1 MSGHEQ
7 VMRAALLFQ
16 QHRYAD
22 AERTLRDHLRNE
34 PQDALAMRLLGESLL
49 AQDRTAEA
57 RATAQGALGLA
68 PMDAAAFGLLARV
81 ELMDDA
87 ADQALTHAREA
98 CRLEPGDADHWGTLA
113 FVELRLKQH
122 NEALGS
128 ADRGL
133 AVDPENLRCLN
144 MRTEAL
150 ARLGRKEEADATI
163 HRSLGLDPENPYTHS
178 NTGWAVLRRGE
189 HQRALEHFREALRR
203 DPTNAHAKSGMVEAL
218 KARYWIY
225 RIFLRYQFWVSNLK
239 GNAQW
244 MLILGLYFGNRLLR
258 ALADSVPALAPFI
271 WPLLIAYLLFALST
285 WVMTPLSN
293 LLLRL
298 NRFGRYALDRAETI
312 TSTFTGIALG
322 LAAIGGTAFLLWRAP
337 WGVALGLYGLAMMIP
352 LATMLGARRKGRKI
366 LVGMAVVLAVIGA
379 LGVALTLR
387 TGDALN
393 TGMSAFL
400 LGAFAYQWLANIV
413 AIRN

>member
-22 AERTLRDHLRNE
+22 AERTLRDHLRSE
-34 PQDALAMRLLGESLL
+34 PQDPVALRLLGESLL
-49 AQDRTAEA
+49 AQDRVADARTA
-57 RATAQGALGLA
+57 AQGALGIA
-68 PMDAAAFGLLARV
+68 PMEADAFGLLARV
-81 ELMDDA
+81 ELMDDEP
-87 ADQALTHAREA
+87 DKALEHAREA

-113 FVELRLKQH
+113 FVELRLKKH
-122 NEALGS
+122 DEALAS

-133 AVDPENLRCLN
+133 AADPENLRCLN

-163 HRSLGLDPENPYTHS
+163 HKSLGIDPENPYTHS
-178 NTGWAVLRRGE
+178 NTGWAMLRRGE

-203 DPTNAHAKSGMVEAL
+203 DPTNDHAKSGMVEAL
-218 KARYWIY
+218 KARYWVY

-239 GNAQW
+239 GSAQW

-258 ALADSVPALAPFI
+258 SLATSYPALAPLI

-298 NRFGRYALDRAETI
+298 NKYGRYALDREETV

-322 LAAIGGTAFLLWRAP
+322 LALIGGGAFLLWSQR
-337 WGVALGLYGLAMMIP
+337 WGMALGMYGLGMMIP
-352 LATMLGARRKGRKI
+352 LASMLGTRKRGRLV
-366 LVGMAVVLAVIGA
+366 LVGAAIILALIGA
-379 LGVALTLR
+379 AGVLIVAR
-387 TGDALN
+387 GGDVDVITTFLI
-393 TGMSAFL
+393 GAFL
-400 LGAFAYQWLANIV
+400 YQWLANFV
-413 AIRN
+413 HIRS